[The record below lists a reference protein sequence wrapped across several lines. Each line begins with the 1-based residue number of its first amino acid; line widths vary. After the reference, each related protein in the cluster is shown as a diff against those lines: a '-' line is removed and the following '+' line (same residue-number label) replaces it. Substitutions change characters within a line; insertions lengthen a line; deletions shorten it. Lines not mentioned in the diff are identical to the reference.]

1 MAQFVAETL
10 QNGTFLHKNL
20 VVAAGPLVLIFYCL
34 RYFVSHQISGGGVLS
49 SDLHFRSDKN
59 HLEMGAR
66 DGKQE

>member
-10 QNGTFLHKNL
+10 QNGTFLHKNIT
-20 VVAAGPLVLIFYCL
+20 VVRRLVLIFYCL

>member
-10 QNGTFLHKNL
+10 QNGTFLHKNFL
-20 VVAAGPLVLIFYCL
+20 VAGCLVYIFKCL